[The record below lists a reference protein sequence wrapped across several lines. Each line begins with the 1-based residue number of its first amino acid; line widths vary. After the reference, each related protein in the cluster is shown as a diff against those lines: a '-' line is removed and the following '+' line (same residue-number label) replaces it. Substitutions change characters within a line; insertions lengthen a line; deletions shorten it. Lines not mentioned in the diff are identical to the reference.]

1 MAEPLDMDHASI
13 GYIQGRC
20 VPKPNALFSLAHIHD
35 IEAQDILPK
44 SFENT
49 NEVVWQ
55 RQRKV

>member
-1 MAEPLDMDHASI
+1 MDHASI